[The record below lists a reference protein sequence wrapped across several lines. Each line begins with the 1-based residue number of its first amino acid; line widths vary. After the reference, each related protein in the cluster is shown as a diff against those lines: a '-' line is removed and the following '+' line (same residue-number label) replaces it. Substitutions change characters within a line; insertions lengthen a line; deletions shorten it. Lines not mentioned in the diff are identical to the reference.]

1 MAGTLMQRRGRRWAL
16 VGIAIV
22 LVGSVVCVAG
32 GPGTAASASPSAPQ
46 AAVAA
51 GDDPI
56 GNLEGPSVRL
66 ANLNYHSYDYVLYG
80 WAADPSTPS
89 QPLKIHI
96 YVNGSFDREVTTGE
110 SRPDVAAVHPWAGAN
125 SGFSTYAYSQAD
137 DGGPQT
143 VCAYAINAGAGS
155 ANTTLGC
162 VRLPAVGSDGH
173 EPLGSVDEVRVSP
186 GLIHLRGWAGDRDA
200 GNDTVEVRVYYDDT
214 PMLSMF
220 GDKPRPDVPGVFPQ
234 LDGTTGFDEDLPAL
248 PGHHRVCAY
257 AGNIGKGGLGNT
269 TLRCIEVDVPGP
281 SPAAPRDPQGNQEH
295 LRYQFLGT
303 GVSSYW
309 AVGWAF
315 DPDTAGPW
323 TVRVLAV
330 NVESVFGPTD
340 PVFVG
345 TGTTDQP
352 RPDVQ
357 AAFPAA
363 GPDAGYV
370 IELGGYHKYGG
381 VRFACAYARQEGSG
395 APERFIGCS
404 DHHSTEYV

>member
-1 MAGTLMQRRGRRWAL
+1 
-16 VGIAIV
+16 
-22 LVGSVVCVAG
+22 
-32 GPGTAASASPSAPQ
+32 
-46 AAVAA
+46 
-51 GDDPI
+51 
-56 GNLEGPSVRL
+56 
-66 ANLNYHSYDYVLYG
+66 
-80 WAADPSTPS
+80 
-89 QPLKIHI
+89 
-96 YVNGSFDREVTTGE
+96 
-110 SRPDVAAVHPWAGAN
+110 
-125 SGFSTYAYSQAD
+125 
-137 DGGPQT
+137 
-143 VCAYAINAGAGS
+143 
-155 ANTTLGC
+155 
-162 VRLPAVGSDGH
+162 
-173 EPLGSVDEVRVSP
+173 
-186 GLIHLRGWAGDRDA
+186 LIHLRGWAGDRDA
-200 GNDTVEVRVYYDDT
+200 GSDTVEVRVYYDDT

-220 GDKPRPDVPGVFPQ
+220 VDKPRPDVPGVFPQ
-234 LDGTTGFDEDLPAL
+234 LDDTTGFDEDLPAL

-330 NVESVFGPTD
+330 DVESVYGPTD

-404 DHHSTEYV
+404 DDHGIEDLGPL